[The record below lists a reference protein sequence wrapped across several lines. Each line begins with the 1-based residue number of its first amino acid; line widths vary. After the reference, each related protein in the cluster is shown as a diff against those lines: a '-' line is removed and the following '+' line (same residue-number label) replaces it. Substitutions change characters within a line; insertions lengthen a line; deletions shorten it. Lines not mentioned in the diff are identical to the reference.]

1 MQLFLILLLLMYGGK
16 GLNFSTLKQFEPILE
31 TFGGKELKDALKGAE
46 ELEEV
51 ISAVGKFGSQGNTS
65 SDGVNSGGS
74 GSFAG
79 SGAQSGGLHNASDGS
94 SSDGQQ
100 NNLHKEYEHNN
111 FSAGSATSGAQQ
123 AKEQD
128 YSAKDGVPNREQYG
142 HSGDVNFGLD
152 PVAPIADREI
162 IYRLARY
169 FASQP
174 HGA

>member
-16 GLNFSTLKQFEPILE
+16 GLNFSTLKQFGPILE

-79 SGAQSGGLHNASDGS
+79 S
-94 SSDGQQ
+94 
-100 NNLHKEYEHNN
+100 N

-123 AKEQD
+123 ANARD

-174 HGA
+174 HGV

>member
-16 GLNFSTLKQFEPILE
+16 GLNFSTLKQFGPILE

-79 SGAQSGGLHNASDGS
+79 SGAQSGRQHNASGGG

-100 NNLHKEYEHNN
+100 NNLHKEYDHNN
-111 FSAGSATSGAQQ
+111 FSAESATSGAQQ
-123 AKEQD
+123 ANARD
-128 YSAKDGVPNREQYG
+128 YSAKDVEPNREQYG
-142 HSGDVNFGLD
+142 RGDVNFGLD

>member
-16 GLNFSTLKQFEPILE
+16 GLNFSTLKQFGPILE

-65 SDGVNSGGS
+65 SDGVNSGDS

-79 SGAQSGGLHNASDGS
+79 S
-94 SSDGQQ
+94 
-100 NNLHKEYEHNN
+100 N

-123 AKEQD
+123 ANARD
-128 YSAKDGVPNREQYG
+128 YSAKDVEPNREQYG
-142 HSGDVNFGLD
+142 RGDVNFGLD